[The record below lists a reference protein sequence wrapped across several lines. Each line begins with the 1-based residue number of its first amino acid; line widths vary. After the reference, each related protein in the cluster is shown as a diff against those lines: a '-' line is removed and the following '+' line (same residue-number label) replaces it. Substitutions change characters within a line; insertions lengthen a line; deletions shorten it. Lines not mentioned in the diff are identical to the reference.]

1 MNIKKLV
8 ALLLCVISFSTL
20 LVSCKE
26 KDETQL
32 WLDKYKEMGKG
43 QPQVIETVNI
53 DFYIIKG
60 DEMSSD
66 TNITK
71 TVQDK
76 INQYLYAT
84 YHTNINIVYVSESDY
99 AATVNGF
106 TSETS
111 GIVLIN
117 SEATMDALKGK
128 LADLYPFI
136 HADEY
141 KSQKYGQL
149 NKQIST
155 SLMNAA
161 IVNEKGVEKLY
172 CIPNNH
178 VIGSYEYIVV
188 NKALV
193 GNLGIP
199 YSNSQFAEM
208 TTWESTEDIRAAAE
222 EKLGYSSADYELVDY
237 ADYNPNS
244 GAVVTRVVN
253 APYEAKAAMESDNV
267 VVNIAKY
274 PEANDAEVYSSAFAV
289 LGAAPGSVDFDLYK
303 ERAMQVIYEVN
314 ANVEIRNL
322 LQYGVENVNYYRDQ
336 EGVVHPHVEKRYDMN
351 LIYTGDVF
359 KAYFSQDWTAADKL
373 NGELQ
378 NKDSEK

>member
-1 MNIKKLV
+1 MKIKKLL
-8 ALLLCVISFSTL
+8 ALLLCVISFSVV

-43 QPQVIETVNI
+43 QPQVVETVEV

-60 DEMSSD
+60 DNMSED
-66 TNITK
+66 PNITK

-76 INQYLYAT
+76 INQHLFAT
-84 YHTNINIVYVSESDY
+84 YHTNVNFVYISEADY
-99 AATVNGF
+99 AETINGF
-106 TSETS
+106 TSATS

-117 SEATMDALKGK
+117 SEDTMEALKGK
-128 LADLYPFI
+128 LVDLYPFI
-136 HADEY
+136 HGDEY
-141 KSQKYGQL
+141 KSEKYGQL

-178 VIGSYEYIVV
+178 VIGSYEYIVI
-188 NKALV
+188 NKAIV
-193 GNLGIP
+193 GSLGLP
-199 YSNSQFAEM
+199 YSNSQFADM
-208 TTWESTEDIRAAAE
+208 TTWESTEDIRAAAKD
-222 EKLGYSSADYELVDY
+222 KLGFSSESFETVEYDR
-237 ADYNPNS
+237 YNPNS

-253 APYEAKAAMESDNV
+253 APYEAKALMESDNV
-267 VVNIAKY
+267 VVNVAKY
-274 PEANDAEVYSSAFAV
+274 PEANNAELCSSAFAV
-289 LGAAPGSVDFDLYK
+289 LNAAPESVDLDLYK
-303 ERAMQVIYEVN
+303 ERAMQVIYEIN

-322 LQYGVENVNYYRDQ
+322 LQYGVENVNYYRDT
-336 EGVVHPHVEKRYDMN
+336 EGVVFPNEEKIYDMN

-359 KAYFSQDWTAADKL
+359 KAYFSKDWTEADKL

>member
-43 QPQVIETVNI
+43 QPQVVETVNI

-66 TNITK
+66 PNITK

-84 YHTNINIVYVSESDY
+84 YHTNVNIVYVSAADY
-99 AATVNGF
+99 AKTVNGF

-117 SEATMDALKGK
+117 SEATMEALKGK
-128 LADLYPFI
+128 LVDLYPFI

-161 IVNEKGVEKLY
+161 IVSEKGGEKLY

-193 GNLGIP
+193 GSLGLP
-199 YSNSQFAEM
+199 YSNSQFADM
-208 TTWESTEDIRAAAE
+208 NTWESTEDIRAAAE
-222 EKLGYSSADYELVDY
+222 EKLGYLSADYEFVDY
-237 ADYNPNS
+237 ADYDPNS
-244 GAVVTRVVN
+244 GAVVTKVVN
-253 APYEAKAAMESDNV
+253 APYEAKDAMESDSV
-267 VVNIAKY
+267 VVNVAKY

-289 LGAAPGSVDFDLYK
+289 LGAAPGSVDLALYK
-303 ERAMQVIYEVN
+303 ERAMQVIYEIN

-336 EGVVHPHVEKRYDMN
+336 EGTVHPHVEKRYDMN
-351 LIYTGDVF
+351 LLYTGDVF

-378 NKDSEK
+378 NKDSDK

>member
-60 DEMSSD
+60 DEMSTD
-66 TNITK
+66 PNITK

-76 INQYLYAT
+76 INQYLFAT
-84 YHTNINIVYVSESDY
+84 YHTNINLVYISESDY
-99 AATVNGF
+99 AETVSGF
-106 TSETS
+106 TSATS

-117 SEATMDALKGK
+117 SEETMDSLKGK
-128 LADLYPFI
+128 LVDLYPFI

-141 KSQKYGQL
+141 KSKKYGQL
-149 NKQIST
+149 NKQITT
-155 SLMNAA
+155 SLMDAA
-161 IVNEKGVEKLY
+161 TINEQGVEKLY

-178 VIGSYEYIVV
+178 VIGSYEYIVI
-188 NKALV
+188 NKELV
-193 GNLGIP
+193 GSIGLP
-199 YSNSQFAEM
+199 YSNSQFADM
-208 TTWESTEDIRAAAE
+208 TTWESTDDIRAAAKTE
-222 EKLGYSSADYELVDY
+222 LGIISDNFASVEYDDYDY
-237 ADYNPNS
+237 NS
-244 GAVVTRVVN
+244 GAIVTRVIN
-253 APYEAKAAMESDNV
+253 APYEAKALMESDNI
-267 VVNIAKY
+267 VVNVSKY
-274 PEANDAEVYSSAFAV
+274 PEANNAEVCSSAFAV
-289 LGAAPGSVDFDLYK
+289 LSAAPTSVDFDLYK

-336 EGVVHPHVEKRYDMN
+336 EGIVHPHVEKRYDMN
-351 LIYTGDVF
+351 LLYTGDIF
-359 KAYFSQDWTAADKL
+359 QAYFSQKWTEADKL